1 MMPKKL
7 QGKSECSPLI
17 ELESPIIDHKISQ
30 LIAESLALEQEE
42 AENNTAVSYM
52 ARALVQACMPHKKP
66 EEFFFERKNGN
77 YSLVITSSPDIGL
90 PYGSIPRLI
99 MIWITSEV
107 VKKKSRELVLGYSL
121 NSFMSEL
128 GIPRTGAYIARFK
141 DQAKRLF
148 SCAISCTYDDGGTWQ
163 IENVR
168 AVKRASLTWAP
179 QKSDDPKSHESIL
192 LLDEDF
198 FEEIL
203 NKPVPVDL
211 NVIKKIKNSSLALDI
226 YCWLTYRMSYLRKI
240 TTIPWESLHN
250 QFGSNYA
257 QNKSGRYS
265 FKKKF
270 TEQILKILAFYPD
283 ANVQKKQK
291 GLVLYPSN
299 THVKKVPAKISIQ
312 SLRTKKKTEASN
324 NATDPNLL
332 KKYEKHKL
340 DCLLEIINKQ
350 ISPSDKTQLLNEFNE
365 YLIRRQLKS
374 ICKEAKQGF
383 KTKISRQHLYD
394 FTSSR
399 WHQILEP
406 IPSFSDFIK
415 TLPTER

>member
-1 MMPKKL
+1 MLKNL
-7 QGKSECSPLI
+7 QGESERSALI

-30 LIAESLALEQEE
+30 LIAESIALEQEE
-42 AENNTAVSYM
+42 AENNGAVSYM

-66 EEFFFERKNGN
+66 EEFYFKRKNGN
-77 YSLVITSSPDIGL
+77 YSLVITSNPDIGL

-107 VKKKSRELVLGYSL
+107 VKKKSRELVLGHSL

-128 GIPRTGAYIARFK
+128 GIPRTGAYIERFK
-141 DQAKRLF
+141 DQTKKLF
-148 SCAISCTYDDGGTWQ
+148 SCSISCTYDDGDTWQ

-168 AVKRASLTWAP
+168 TVKRASLTWAP

-192 LLDEDF
+192 LLDKDF

-203 NKPVPVDL
+203 NKPVPIDL

-226 YCWLTYRMSYLRKI
+226 YCWLTYRMSYLRKM
-240 TTIPWESLHN
+240 TPIPWESLHN

-257 QNKSGRYS
+257 QDKSGRYA

-270 TEQILKILAFYPD
+270 TEQMLKILALYPD
-283 ANVQKKQK
+283 ANVQKEQK

-299 THVKKVPAKISIQ
+299 THVKKIPAKASSQ
-312 SLRTKKKTEASN
+312 PSRTKKAEPSSKTH
-324 NATDPNLL
+324 DPKLL
-332 KKYEKHKL
+332 KKYENHKL
-340 DCLLEIINKQ
+340 DSLLEIINKQ

-365 YLIRRQLKS
+365 YIIRRQLKS
-374 ICKEAKQGF
+374 IYRDAKQGF
-383 KTKISRQHLYD
+383 QTKSSKQHLYD
-394 FTSSR
+394 FVSSR
-399 WHQILEP
+399 WNHILES

-415 TLPTER
+415 TLPT